1 MILNLIDWIFVLVLG
16 FPVLYL
22 FFFAV
27 GSMLRCGEPYLPA
40 RRTWRF
46 VTLIPAY
53 KADAVILR
61 TAETALA
68 QEYPREHHR
77 VVVIADRM
85 RPETLAALGR
95 LPLLVL
101 EVDFENSSKAKALQF
116 AVDRLGADAAE
127 AVAILDADNLVPP
140 DFIAR
145 MNEVMDAGVRA
156 VQAHRTAKNRDTT
169 TAVLDAASEEINNSI
184 FRLGHVA
191 LGFSSALIG
200 SGMAFRYD
208 WFRENIARCTTS
220 GEDKELEA
228 LLLRQGIYIDYL
240 PDVRVF
246 DEKVQAEG
254 AYYNQRRRWIAAQFT
269 TLGMA
274 VRQLPGALFAG
285 NWDYCD
291 KLVQW
296 CLPPRMLL
304 LGLIPLWTV
313 AMTAIH
319 PLWSIKWWAACLLL
333 GFALAM
339 ALPDEQADDKLLHAL
354 RRIPALMLLTVRNLF
369 RLGGTRDRF
378 IHTEHT
384 GAAEESANADRPES
398 ARPAPT
404 DEPGNP
410 GKPIAT
416 TGPDKTPRPDQP
428 AEAPVTAG
436 QTAHTARAESA
447 ANEKPT
453 PNSSSL

>member
-22 FFFAV
+22 FLFAF
-27 GSMLRCGEPYLPA
+27 GSMLRSEEAYPPA
-40 RRTWRF
+40 RRAWRF

-68 QEYPREHHR
+68 QEYPAEHHR

-85 RPETLAALGR
+85 RPATLDALR
-95 LPLLVL
+95 LLPLTLF
-101 EVDFENSSKAKALQF
+101 EVEFENSSKAKALQY
-116 AVDRLGADAAE
+116 AVDRLGADSAE

-145 MNEVMDAGVRA
+145 MNEAMDAGVQA

-184 FRLGHVA
+184 FRRGHVA

-240 PDVRVF
+240 PDVRVL

-254 AYYNQRRRWIAAQFT
+254 AYYNQRRRWIAAQFFA
-269 TLGMA
+269 LGMA
-274 VRQLPGALFAG
+274 VRQLPGALFSG

-304 LGLIPLWTV
+304 LGLVPLWTV

-319 PLWSIKWWAACLLL
+319 PLWSVKWWVACLLL
-333 GFALAM
+333 GFAMAM
-339 ALPDEQADDKLLHAL
+339 ALPDEQTDDKLLRAL

-384 GAAEESANADRPES
+384 GATEAPAIAPSPEAARS
-398 ARPAPT
+398 ARQDVPA
-404 DEPGNP
+404 
-410 GKPIAT
+410 AT
-416 TGPDKTPRPDQP
+416 TGRDKTPQPAQP
-428 AEAPVTAG
+428 AEKPG
-436 QTAHTARAESA
+436 PAESA
-447 ANEKPT
+447 ANDKPT
-453 PNSSSL
+453 PNTPAL